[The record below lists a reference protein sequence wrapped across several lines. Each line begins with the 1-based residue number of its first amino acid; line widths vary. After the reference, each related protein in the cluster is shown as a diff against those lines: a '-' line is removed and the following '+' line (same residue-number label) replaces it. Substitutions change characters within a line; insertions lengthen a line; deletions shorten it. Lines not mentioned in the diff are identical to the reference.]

1 MRRAFCFTT
10 NSFQQQQI
18 MTNATIKSVNTETN
32 TQPIVKL
39 PLTSVHTFTVFPD
52 DLNFAGTL
60 FGGKVLAEMDIAA
73 VNAARRL
80 LYGLVYDAVVTA
92 SISRVDFIAPAH
104 LGDIIEI
111 KSRVVKLGR
120 TYIELVIQVQKEDN
134 NGHFTTICEADFTFV
149 VIKDGK
155 PFPHGKVFPTI

>member
-1 MRRAFCFTT
+1 
-10 NSFQQQQI
+10 
-18 MTNATIKSVNTETN
+18 MTNTTIKSQNSETI
-32 TQPIVKL
+32 TQPIIKL
-39 PLTSVHTFTVFPD
+39 PLTSIHTFTVFPE

-80 LYGLVYDAVVTA
+80 LYGVVYDAVVTA
-92 SISRVDFIAPAH
+92 SLSRVDFIAPAH

-111 KSRVVKLGR
+111 KSQIVKLGR
-120 TYIELVIQVQKEDN
+120 TSIDLIVHVQKEDS

-155 PFPHGKVFPTI
+155 PFPHEKVLPIA

>member
-1 MRRAFCFTT
+1 MIHTA
-10 NSFQQQQI
+10 
-18 MTNATIKSVNTETN
+18 IKSTTPQLQS
-32 TQPIVKL
+32 T
-39 PLTSVHTFTVFPD
+39 HTFTVFPD

-73 VNAARRL
+73 VNCARRV

-111 KSRVVKLGR
+111 TSRVVKLGR
-120 TYIELVIQVQKEDN
+120 TSIDLIVRVQKEDS

-149 VIKDGK
+149 VVKDGK
-155 PFPHGKVFPTI
+155 PFPHGKSMPTD